1 MVCYIN
7 SADLFGF
14 LSDFCV
20 VLGFTLTLFE
30 PSIVFP
36 ALLTVAQR
44 VTQLPFI
51 ELVLRRHFSH
61 PFMSMV
67 RSRRNRT
74 PASIE
79 AVIGCP
85 LTIHA
90 DHCLAFPLR
99 PDASDPDTTTTVLH
113 VQGTVYGSLSGSAP
127 FFVSVLQVDR
137 AFHEE
142 NWSCF
147 TFNGGCR
154 DVLPIIVPS
163 VPTIYSGEFTDVWQ
177 LRDDVWAICPE
188 MQAFRL
194 RLYDQSGTDYFHVS
208 PFQPSQYHI
217 SVHPTAAFVFTNTF
231 HQMLLLQAIVHGCHL
246 YSASHRYWLGPD
258 YTMILEE
265 WGRWRSQCALE
276 WIATHG
282 FAKVPIAIVSELMHL
297 CQEAG
302 VLFIDD
308 D

>member
-1 MVCYIN
+1 
-7 SADLFGF
+7 
-14 LSDFCV
+14 
-20 VLGFTLTLFE
+20 
-30 PSIVFP
+30 
-36 ALLTVAQR
+36 
-44 VTQLPFI
+44 
-51 ELVLRRHFSH
+51 
-61 PFMSMV
+61 MSMV
-67 RSRRNRT
+67 RPRMNRT
-74 PASIE
+74 PAFTE

-127 FFVSVLQVDR
+127 FFVSVLQVTHT
-137 AFHEE
+137 FHEE

-194 RLYDQSGTDYFHVS
+194 RLYDRSGTDYFHVS

-217 SVHPTAAFVFTNTF
+217 SVHPTAALVFTNTF
-231 HQMLLLQAIVHGCHL
+231 HQMLLLQSIVHGCHL
-246 YSASHRYWLGPD
+246 YSASPRYWLGPD

-302 VLFIDD
+302 VLYIDD